1 MKSTKNIL
9 TIIIMILVM
18 VTAILLLLTVFNI
31 TGGEE
36 TRKAIIKITEA
47 CGIIA
52 LASAILLVLS
62 NGSNK

>member
-9 TIIIMILVM
+9 TIIIMIFTVT
-18 VTAILLLLTVFNI
+18 TAILLLLTVFDV

-36 TRKAIIKITEA
+36 TRKAIIKVTEA

-52 LASAILLVLS
+52 IASAILMLLS
-62 NGSNK
+62 SSAKK